1 MQDKNRKDNRIEKPR
16 KKSYYIDKY
25 EVYQP
30 TKLTPS
36 LTPNQYIST
45 ISKT

>member
-25 EVYQP
+25 KVHRL
-30 TKLTPS
+30 KRS
-36 LTPNQYIST
+36 LANYMD
-45 ISKT
+45 